1 MYEVCVIMTGDEKDP
16 SEQSNI
22 ETVFYPV
29 QPGQAPPV
37 IEGFVFYY
45 NGKPIPAI
53 KPIEIPTGVSAWIIW
68 YRDFG
73 DYEWTLTAA
82 QSGGDRYLY
91 SYIPYDIF
99 VPGNTYQFIIAWYDS
114 VNQKILSDIS
124 NVATIAL
131 PPANIN
137 YLLPPKKLNAYFYG
151 EYQGTYLNALYVQ
164 RGDMRAKYIT
174 VEGKRSSR
182 GTWQTLWD
190 FVFEDHGVTDE
201 TTAYYVYPSFGEETP
216 VPGET
221 FEYRMKNK
229 ADGLSESVYSDVFSI
244 IVPSILPK
252 LASPAVTLTQ
262 NGHSVILG
270 LSEVEDSTGYRIERR
285 STNDSTWVVI
295 QSLLSPSTR
304 SYSDDSTSYGNTYFY
319 RVTAVGDGN
328 TYQDSDPTEKSIN
341 VTQYV
346 VLPAPVIDS
355 VTESGISVIVALSNI
370 NTANSSNVW
379 IEMSENG
386 GEWKRVA
393 DGIPSSTAVSTSTTT
408 IPGEKIL
415 EGGELRFRA
424 IAMPAAQAR
433 DPSPYSEISSIT
445 IAEREWLLRWNGS
458 SWDDPSGLTGGW
470 VNQTVTWSDETE
482 VSNITETAP
491 ETGVKRLQGQG
502 WYRTVNPI
510 IENQGNLLTKYSRIC
525 MIGSL
530 VKQADGTSNHA
541 WFGVAFTYPF
551 MGGKNF
557 DTSNGTYVYAGGESG
572 RASAGTKVDPYF
584 SPRASSNYAG
594 KQGPYLFFRFYNGYA
609 DIKGIYAIKR

>member
-1 MYEVCVIMTGDEKDP
+1 MTGDEKDP

-29 QPGQAPPV
+29 QPGQSPPV

-45 NGKPIPAI
+45 NGKPVPAI
-53 KPIEIPTGVSAWIIW
+53 KPLEIPNGVSAWLIW
-68 YRDFG
+68 YREFG
-73 DYEWTLTAA
+73 NYEWIVTAA

-131 PPANIN
+131 PSADIN

-190 FVFEDHGVTDE
+190 WVFADQGVTDE
-201 TTAYYVYPSFGEETP
+201 TTAYYVYPSFGQETP
-216 VPGET
+216 VPGEI

-229 ADGLSESVYSDVFSI
+229 ADGFSESVYSDVFSI
-244 IVPSILPK
+244 TVPSILPK
-252 LASPAVTLTQ
+252 LPSPAVTLTQ

-295 QSLLSPSTR
+295 QALLSPSTR

-328 TYQDSDPTEKSIN
+328 TYQDSDPTEKSIT

-415 EGGELRFRA
+415 EGGTLRFRA
-424 IAMPAAQAR
+424 IAMPAGQAR
-433 DPSPYSEISSIT
+433 DPSPYSEIASIT

-458 SWDDPSGLTGGW
+458 SWDDPSGITGGW
-470 VNQTVTWSDETE
+470 VNQNVTWSDSGSTYTE
-482 VSNITETAP
+482 VSNIAETTPA
-491 ETGVKRLQGQG
+491 TGIKRLEGGG
-502 WYRTVNPI
+502 WYRTVNPLI
-510 IENQGNLLTKYSRIC
+510 ANQGNIATKYSRIC
-525 MIGSL
+525 MVGSL
-530 VKQADGTSNHA
+530 VKYQDGTDNHA
-541 WFGVAFTYPF
+541 WFGVAYTYPF
-551 MGGKNF
+551 AGGTQF
-557 DTSNGTYVYAGGESG
+557 DTGHGSYVFAGSESG
-572 RASAGTKVDPYF
+572 RASAGTKVDPNFAPY
-584 SPRASSNYAG
+584 ASSNYMG
-594 KQGPYLFFRFYNGYA
+594 KQGPYLYFRLHYGYA
-609 DIKGIYAIKR
+609 DVKGIYAIKR

>member
-1 MYEVCVIMTGDEKDP
+1 MTGDEKDP

-29 QPGQAPPV
+29 QPGQSPPV

-45 NGKPIPAI
+45 NGKPVPAI
-53 KPIEIPTGVSAWIIW
+53 KPLEIPNGVSAWLIW
-68 YRDFG
+68 YREFG
-73 DYEWTLTAA
+73 NYEWILTAA

-114 VNQKILSDIS
+114 TNQKILSDIS

-131 PPANIN
+131 PSADIS

-190 FVFEDHGVTDE
+190 FVFADHDVTDE

-244 IVPSILPK
+244 TVPSILPK

-270 LSEVEDSTGYRIERR
+270 LSEVEDSTGYKIERR

-295 QSLLSPSTR
+295 QSLLSPSIR
-304 SYSDDSTSYGNTYFY
+304 SYTDSSTSYGNTYFY

-328 TYQDSDPTEKSIN
+328 TYQNSDPTEKSIN

-393 DGIPSSTAVSTSTTT
+393 DGIPSSTAASTSTTT

-415 EGGELRFRA
+415 EGGTLQFRA
-424 IAMPAAQAR
+424 IAMPAAQAV

-482 VSNITETAP
+482 VSNITETTP
-491 ETGVKRLQGQG
+491 EPGVKRLQGQG

-557 DTSNGTYVYAGGESG
+557 DTGNGSYVFAGSESG
-572 RASAGTKVDPYF
+572 RAAAGTRVDPYF
-584 SPRASSNYAG
+584 SPRASSSYTG
-594 KQGPYLFFRFYNGYA
+594 KQGPYLFFRLHSGYA
-609 DIKGIYAIKR
+609 DVKGIFAIKR